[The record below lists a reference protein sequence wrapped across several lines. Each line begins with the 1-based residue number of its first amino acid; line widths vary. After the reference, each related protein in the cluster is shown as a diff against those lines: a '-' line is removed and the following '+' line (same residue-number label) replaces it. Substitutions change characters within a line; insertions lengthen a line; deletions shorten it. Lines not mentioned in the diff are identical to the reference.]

1 MLNSLFG
8 KTLRDLRGQVLGWGV
23 GIGLMALL
31 VIALYPSFKDSM
43 ADMNALLAS
52 YPDSLKAFFGDFAS
66 MGSLSGWMDVE
77 FFSWIPPILAV
88 FAVGA
93 GAALIGGEETQG
105 TMDLLLSYPIRRW
118 RVVAEKFA
126 ALAVATMVIILIIL
140 ASVLIAVLIIGEDVA
155 WGRWS
160 LAILNMAPVILV
172 FAAFAFCVSAA
183 TGRRRL
189 AAGLSAI
196 LVVGS
201 YFLNGLGKTVE
212 LLEPYRPL
220 SVFYYYQGGGVITEG
235 LEWGNVGLLLAAAV
249 VLFAV
254 ALIGFQRRDVAV

>member
-1 MLNSLFG
+1 
-8 KTLRDLRGQVLGWGV
+8 
-23 GIGLMALL
+23 
-31 VIALYPSFKDSM
+31 
-43 ADMNALLAS
+43 
-52 YPDSLKAFFGDFAS
+52 
-66 MGSLSGWMDVE
+66 
-77 FFSWIPPILAV
+77 
-88 FAVGA
+88 
-93 GAALIGGEETQG
+93 
-105 TMDLLLSYPIRRW
+105 
-118 RVVAEKFA
+118 VAEKFA
-126 ALAVATMVIILIIL
+126 ALAVAAMVIILIIL